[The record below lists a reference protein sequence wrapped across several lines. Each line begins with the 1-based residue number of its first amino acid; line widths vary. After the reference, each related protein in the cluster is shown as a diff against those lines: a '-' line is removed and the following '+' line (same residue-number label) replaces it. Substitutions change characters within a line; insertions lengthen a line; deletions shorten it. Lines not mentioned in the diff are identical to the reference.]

1 MPASSFAIQPVR
13 TPEDLK
19 AAIALFYAYADFLGV
34 DLTYQKF
41 EQEMAAMPGHYAPP
55 RGELL
60 LARGKDG
67 AATGC
72 VGLRP
77 MEDGTCEMKRLYVT
91 DEGRGLGLGRALA
104 DAVVAAARRI
114 GYGEMKLDT
123 LPRLTSAIALYQR
136 MGFRQIP
143 AYYDTPIAG
152 TLFFSLKL

>member
-1 MPASSFAIQPVR
+1 MPASSFAIKPVR
-13 TPEDLK
+13 SPEDLE

-41 EQEMAAMPGHYAPP
+41 EQEMAAMPGKYAPP

-67 AATGC
+67 TAIGC

-77 MEDGTCEMKRLYVT
+77 LENGACEMKRLYVT
-91 DEGRGLGLGRALA
+91 DKARGLGLGQALA

-123 LPRLTSAIALYQR
+123 LPRLMPAIALYQR